1 MPSFLS
7 TAGEKLARYLFSYW
21 HYRLPLWSTS
31 DKLCVVFSNLNGH
44 LSTLLDEALFANY
57 ISCCPILIGNQS
69 QGDRFQWKGRFLPQS
84 QATDVLHSTTLL
96 QQLYI
101 KSTTILNP
109 TQQVYINSPSI
120 QLLYNNCTTIL
131 KSLLLQNF
139 LGPITSTFRKLGSV
153 TFNAIDNPGSN
164 HYCNGGMEALKSVL
178 QSFVCI
184 LQTQHFDKMVNW
196 TCTSC

>member
-1 MPSFLS
+1 MC
-7 TAGEKLARYLFSYW
+7 R
-21 HYRLPLWSTS
+21 
-31 DKLCVVFSNLNGH
+31 VFQSKRPC
-44 LSTLLDEALFANY
+44 TLLDDALFANY

-120 QLLYNNCTTIL
+120 LLLYNNWTTIL
-131 KSLLLQNF
+131 KSLPLQNF
-139 LGPITSTFRKLGSV
+139 LGTITSTFRKLGSV
-153 TFNAIDNPGSN
+153 TFNGLDNPCSN
-164 HYCNGGMEALKSVL
+164 HYHNGRKEPLKCTL
-178 QSFVCI
+178 QSVVCI
-184 LQTQHFDKMVNW
+184 LQNHKIFTKW
-196 TCTSC
+196 